1 MRYRKQFDPASTVML
16 PRRRRRVTDG
26 GDARDGAVYVYT
38 DRIVLAVN
46 VALATNRPL
55 LLRGLPGS
63 GKSSL
68 AHNVA
73 RVLGRRYYEAV
84 ITSRTQARDLLWT
97 FDALRRLRDAQAGE
111 RDMPLATYLEPGP
124 LWWAFDPETARR
136 RGGGDDPRVPDALPP
151 GPGGRRA
158 GSVVLLDEIDKADP
172 DTPNNLLVPL
182 GSLEFV
188 VSDLNL
194 PVYARRPPPLVFI
207 TTNEE
212 RDLPQ
217 AFLRR
222 CVTLEIDPPDEDR
235 LVDIARAHFGPE
247 GEPGYR
253 AIARLICLDGG
264 PTSDDP
270 PNTAEFLDAV
280 RASHELNIAVDP
292 NNALWQNV
300 ESITLRKS
308 KGLKSGRGK

>member
-1 MRYRKQFDPASTVML
+1 VNYHKIFDPPSTVVL
-16 PRRRRRVTDG
+16 PSQRRSTDG
-26 GDARDGAVYVYT
+26 GDSHDGSVYVYT

-73 RVLGRRYYEAV
+73 RILDRRYYQAV

-97 FDALRRLRDAQAGE
+97 FDALHRLRDAQAGE
-111 RDMPLATYLEPGP
+111 PNKPLASYVEPGP

-136 RGGGDDPRVPDALPP
+136 RGRRNYPMVSDAPP
-151 GPGGRRA
+151 GA
-158 GSVVLLDEIDKADP
+158 VVLLDEIDKADP

-194 PVYARRPPPLVFI
+194 TVSARVPPLVMI

-212 RDLPQ
+212 RELPR

-222 CVTLEIDPPDEDR
+222 CVTLELDPPNSDR
-235 LVDIARAHFGPE
+235 LVAIAKAHFGAE
-247 GEPGYR
+247 DESRYR
-253 AIARLICLDGG
+253 AIANLICPDGK
-264 PTSDDP
+264 PSADDAP
-270 PNTAEFLDAV
+270 SAAEFLDAV
-280 RASHELNIAVDP
+280 RASRELKIPVDP
-292 NNALWQNV
+292 RNALWQDV
-300 ESITLRKS
+300 ESITLRKAS
-308 KGLKSGRGK
+308 LRK

>member
-1 MRYRKQFDPASTVML
+1 MEYQKKFDPASTVVL
-16 PRRRRRVTDG
+16 PSPRRRIAAGR
-26 GDARDGAVYVYT
+26 DAHDGAVYVYT

-73 RVLGRRYYEAV
+73 RILGRRFYEAV

-97 FDALRRLRDAQAGE
+97 FDALHRLRDAQARE
-111 RDMPLATYLEPGP
+111 PNKPLATYIEPGA

-136 RGGGDDPRVPDALPP
+136 RGGGDNPLVPDALPP
-151 GPGGRRA
+151 GTRGRRA
-158 GSVVLLDEIDKADP
+158 GAVVLLDEIDKADP

-194 PVYARRPPPLVFI
+194 TVSARVPPLVFI

-212 RDLPQ
+212 RELPR

-222 CVTLEIDPPDEDR
+222 CITLELDPPNQDR
-235 LVDIARAHFGPE
+235 LVDIAKAHFGPE
-247 GEPGYR
+247 DEFRYR
-253 AIARLICLDGG
+253 AIARLICPDGE
-264 PTSDDP
+264 PPSDDAP
-270 PNTAEFLDAV
+270 SAAEFLDAV
-280 RASHELNIAVDP
+280 RASRELKVSVDFRD
-292 NNALWQNV
+292 ALWQDI
-300 ESITLRKS
+300 ESITLRKAS
-308 KGLKSGRGK
+308 RRK

>member
-1 MRYRKQFDPASTVML
+1 MDYTKRFDPAPTVIL
-16 PRRRRRVTDG
+16 PARRRRAG
-26 GDARDGAVYVYT
+26 GGSDAHGGAVYVYT

-84 ITSRTQARDLLWT
+84 ITSRTQARDLLWS
-97 FDALRRLRDAQAGE
+97 FDALRRLRDAQAGDP
-111 RDMPLATYLEPGP
+111 RKPLATYIEPGV
-124 LWWAFDPETARR
+124 LWWAFDQETARR
-136 RGGGDDPRVPDALPP
+136 RGGGDDPGVPDALPP
-151 GPGGRRA
+151 GTGGHRA
-158 GSVVLLDEIDKADP
+158 GAVVLLDEIDKADP

-182 GSLEFV
+182 GALTFD

-194 PVYARRPPPLVFI
+194 PVSARVPPLVFI

-212 RDLPQ
+212 RELPR

-222 CVTLEIDPPDEDR
+222 CVTLELDPPDQDR
-235 LVDIARAHFGPE
+235 LVDIAKAHFGP
-247 GEPGYR
+247 GDEPRYR
-253 AIARLICLDGG
+253 TIARLICPEGE
-264 PTSDDP
+264 PPADDAP
-270 PNTAEFLDAV
+270 SAAEFLDAV
-280 RASHELNIAVDP
+280 RASRELGVPADP
-292 NNALWQNV
+292 RDALWRDI
-300 ESITLRKS
+300 ERITLRKAS
-308 KGLKSGRGK
+308 RRT

>member
-1 MRYRKQFDPASTVML
+1 MEYHKIFDPAPTVVL
-16 PRRRRRVTDG
+16 PSQSTDG
-26 GDARDGAVYVYT
+26 RDTQDGSVYVYT

-46 VALATNRPL
+46 IALVTNRPL

-73 RVLGRRYYEAV
+73 RILGRRYYQAV

-97 FDALRRLRDAQAGE
+97 FDALHRLRDAQAKE
-111 RDMPLATYLEPGP
+111 PNKPLASYVEPGA
-124 LWWAFDPETARR
+124 LWWAFDPETASR
-136 RGGGDDPRVPDALPP
+136 RGGWKDPKVPDALPP
-151 GPGGRRA
+151 GTGGRHA
-158 GSVVLLDEIDKADP
+158 GAVVLLDEIDKADP

-194 PVYARRPPPLVFI
+194 TVSARVPPLVII

-212 RDLPQ
+212 RELPR

-222 CVTLEIDPPDEDR
+222 CVTLELDPPDRDR
-235 LVDIARAHFGPE
+235 LVAIAKAHFGPE
-247 GEPGYR
+247 DESRYR
-253 AIARLICLDGG
+253 AIANLICPDGK
-264 PTSDDP
+264 PSADDAP
-270 PNTAEFLDAV
+270 SAAEFLDAV
-280 RASHELNIAVDP
+280 RTSRELKIPADP
-292 NNALWQNV
+292 RNALWQDI
-300 ESITLRKS
+300 ESITLRKAS
-308 KGLKSGRGK
+308 PRK